1 MKPSFKF
8 SIQGKDN
15 LSWLHKNDRA
25 LNLDELIARYDR
37 FIYCDNR
44 DPSSLL
50 QLDKWFRHGFFNKDN
65 TLLILKSHRRGSAE
79 RLKFLKQEN
88 YNFILIPSPSI
99 LPPLID
105 KIVYYPINSY
115 SNIEVVRHQ
124 SSKHVFIGHGDSDK
138 QASINPIIKVYSH
151 ILVSGNLGLQ
161 RMLQHSLVNES
172 HIKNGN
178 IVEIGMP
185 YEGNNEQY
193 FNRCSKPITLNTD
206 RIVYCPTWEGVGK
219 DQRYSSLQ
227 KLFGAEFITK
237 NFQENTKIFIKPHP
251 STGRK
256 DKAYLDHLVNIVNK
270 LAEKFDVTYI
280 NSYPSLDK
288 HLLKHTKKLK
298 NSQDDFD
305 FDQFGLAIVDISSM
319 LSNSIYK
326 NVAAIALDITCY
338 YT

>member
-25 LNLDELIARYDR
+25 LNLDELIATYDR

-50 QLDKWFRHGFFNKDN
+50 QLDKWFRHGFFNKD
-65 TLLILKSHRRGSAE
+65 
-79 RLKFLKQEN
+79 
-88 YNFILIPSPSI
+88 
-99 LPPLID
+99 
-105 KIVYYPINSY
+105 VYYPINSY

-193 FNRCSKPITLNTD
+193 FNRSSKPITLNTD

-298 NSQDDFD
+298 NIQDDFD
-305 FDQFGLAIVDISSM
+305 FDQKNFQTSLIS
-319 LSNSIYK
+319 LSSKLSPTSDNQELLEQIEAHYISPR
-326 NVAAIALDITCY
+326 TRP
-338 YT
+338 